1 MSYNIEN
8 LPFTL
13 TVPQVAEIMGI
24 NKTTAYGLARTEG
37 FPCIKIGKRKVVPRD
52 AFFRWLNSDGK
63 EV

>member
-1 MSYNIEN
+1 MEE

-13 TVPQVAEIMGI
+13 TVPQVAKIMGI
-24 NKTTAYGLARTEG
+24 NQTAAYNLSKSED
-37 FPCIKIGKRKVVPRD
+37 FPCLKIGKRIVIPRD